1 MQEPF
6 NELQMTFNFSDYDYP
21 VNRVL
26 FEFKGEPVEQLLCKH
41 ELTALICKNLL
52 HFMENLID
60 DPDSFSVSDV
70 TPDNYN
76 TED

>member
-21 VNRVL
+21 VNRVR
-26 FEFKGEPVEQLLCKH
+26 FEFKGEPVEQHLCKH

-60 DPDSFSVSDV
+60 DPDSLSVSDV
-70 TPDNYN
+70 TPENYN